1 MPNPPHPIQQMN
13 DKYARRCGELALQWR
28 LVHRERE
35 DGDKMFTKGDEKA
48 RQRLMLEALDVAVNE
63 YLDDTHWPDR

>member
-35 DGDKMFTKGDEKA
+35 DGDKMFTRGRREGATEIDA
-48 RQRLMLEALDVAVNE
+48 RSSRRGSQ
-63 YLDDTHWPDR
+63 